1 MQDNKSFRKYQVYFF
16 LYLAVICELL
26 IIIVERDD
34 AETQLRRERDE
45 LYRLTQ
51 KIITELVETA
61 PVQSLN
67 GSTTMEVGDRR
78 LFFVSVQGMGPDD
91 ELTRPPEVLVFRG
104 TDTLQRLKPEVDVR
118 PVEHQLNNG
127 ERRYAFEWTA
137 PGPGQYRF
145 IGNSANNRF
154 DEGPGGRVK
163 LASMEFP
170 RRIIEA
176 FVPNYREIFQRHE
189 VLHSELSVDVIAAG
203 SQLLL
208 NGGELVTAAGYPASG
223 FIEVQG
229 VAASSVRVEPSHGSV
244 TQEDERI
251 RWEGTFPKPGD
262 YRVRLNGRDTRG
274 AGSLSR
280 DETAFRVTVKWP
292 VSASTVRDAFAGE
305 LFRKNL
311 AVAGLEDR
319 SRYRWEAAL
328 DGARIAAGDGSL
340 AEFPLPDDAA
350 GKTLRMQGF
359 YGDRIY
365 PVAVDEE
372 RLGDS
377 RFTYAVLDAP
387 VRFRNLSFSRGGEY
401 PVNQEFRFDAYVCG
415 SCIAQNQRAPER
427 IWVDAESES
436 GRDLLDDYV
445 FVPISDASGR
455 TVGMRLKFYL
465 GGRVS
470 RDGEEVL
477 LTLHAD
483 DAVRRIPVIIYPD

>member
-1 MQDNKSFRKYQVYFF
+1 MQDHKSFRKYQVYFF

-67 GSTTMEVGDRR
+67 GNTTMEVGDRR
-78 LFFVSVQGMGPDD
+78 QFFVSVQGMGPED

-104 TDTLQRLKPEVDVR
+104 ADTLQRLKPEVDVR
-118 PVEHQLNNG
+118 PVEKQQTNG

-137 PGPGQYRF
+137 PAPGAYRF
-145 IGNSANNRF
+145 VGNSANNRF
-154 DEGPGGRVK
+154 DEGAGGRVK

-176 FVPNYREIFQRHE
+176 FVPNYREIFRRHE
-189 VLHSELSVDVIAAG
+189 VLRSELSVDVIAAG
-203 SQLLL
+203 DQLLL
-208 NGGELVTAAGYPASG
+208 NGGELVTAAGYPATG
-223 FIEVQG
+223 YIEVQG
-229 VAASSVRVEPSHGSV
+229 TAASRVRVRPSSGSV
-244 TQEDERI
+244 TPEDDRL
-251 RWEGTFPKPGD
+251 RWEGTFEKAGEHT
-262 YRVRLNGRDTRG
+262 VRLDGRDTRG
-274 AGSLSR
+274 AGALSR
-280 DETAFRVTVKWP
+280 DEASFRVKVKWP
-292 VSASTVRDAFAGE
+292 VSISTVSDAFAGE

-311 AVAGLEDR
+311 SVAGLEDR
-319 SRYRWEAAL
+319 SKYRWEASL
-328 DGARIAAGDGSL
+328 DGVRIAAGDGSM

-350 GKTLRMQGF
+350 GRTLRVQGF

-365 PVAVDEE
+365 PVAIDEE

-377 RFTYAVLDAP
+377 RFSYEVLSTP
-387 VRFRNLSFSRGGEY
+387 VRFRNISFSRGGEY

-415 SCIAQNQRAPER
+415 NCIARNQRAPER

-445 FVPISDASGR
+445 FVPINDASGR
-455 TVGMRLKFYL
+455 PVGMRLKFYL
-465 GGRVS
+465 DGRIS